1 MHELGL
7 SNNEK
12 HILLDEMEITSW
24 ENLVHPI
31 YIFNKLNIP
40 IDSMAYSWKWDAFII
55 LVKEFYGF
63 PLNEKL
69 K

>member
-12 HILLDEMEITSW
+12 DILSTEMETISW
-24 ENLVHPI
+24 EKLVHPI

-40 IDSMAYSWKWDAFII
+40 IHSMAYSWKWDEFIVLI
-55 LVKEFYGF
+55 KKFYNF
-63 PLNEKL
+63 SLNEKL